1 MNKKRYNGKIC
12 IPIMARNTEEA
23 VEKME
28 KVRGCPRI
36 SLRCVWMSWSRSIST
51 GLIDSSP
58 LPVLVTYRSVKEG
71 GKGKADYAIRTH
83 HLIKAMEAGADL
95 VDVEFTMPLGFRELI
110 WEHRRK
116 SRLVVSIHLMNK
128 TPSSEDLEKTFRKMA
143 ATGADMVKIV
153 TRARSWE
160 DNWRVL
166 SLIPMAVNTGVEI
179 TAFCL
184 GPLGMISRVA
194 CPLMGGSLTFASL
207 EQGQESAPGQI
218 PAPEMKKM
226 LEILSP

>member
-1 MNKKRYNGKIC
+1 
-12 IPIMARNTEEA
+12 MARDTDEA
-23 VEKME
+23 IEKME
-28 KVRGCPRI
+28 KAAEWADLFEIRLDVMESFDLER
-36 SLRCVWMSWSRSIST
+36 
-51 GLIDSSP
+51 LIRSSP

-71 GKGKADYAIRTH
+71 GKGKADYSIRTH

-116 SRLVVSIHLMNK
+116 SRLVLSIHLLNK

-166 SLIPMAVNTGVEI
+166 SLIPMAINTGVEI

-218 PAPEMKKM
+218 PAPEMNRM

>member
-1 MNKKRYNGKIC
+1 M
-12 IPIMARNTEEA
+12 
-23 VEKME
+23 
-28 KVRGCPRI
+28 
-36 SLRCVWMSWSRSIST
+36 
-51 GLIDSSP
+51 
-58 LPVLVTYRSVKEG
+58 
-71 GKGKADYAIRTH
+71 
-83 HLIKAMEAGADL
+83 
-95 VDVEFTMPLGFRELI
+95 DVEFTMPLGFRELI

-218 PAPEMKKM
+218 PAQEMKKM

>member
-1 MNKKRYNGKIC
+1 
-12 IPIMARNTEEA
+12 MARDTDEA
-23 VEKME
+23 IEKME
-28 KVRGCPRI
+28 KAAEFAHLFEIRLDVMESFDLARVIR
-36 SLRCVWMSWSRSIST
+36 
-51 GLIDSSP
+51 SSP

-71 GKGKADYAIRTH
+71 GKGKADYTIRTH
-83 HLIKAMEAGADL
+83 HLLKAMEAGADF

-116 SRLVVSIHLMNK
+116 TKLVLSIHLMNR
-128 TPSSEDLEKTFRKMA
+128 TPSREDLEKTFRKMA

-160 DNWRVL
+160 DNWNVL
-166 SLIPMAVNTGVEI
+166 SLIPLAEKTGVNI

-184 GPLGMISRVA
+184 GPMGVISRVA

-207 EQGQESAPGQI
+207 EQGEESAPGQI
-218 PAPEMKKM
+218 PAQEMNRI

>member
-1 MNKKRYNGKIC
+1 
-12 IPIMARNTEEA
+12 MARNTDEA
-23 VEKME
+23 IEKME
-28 KVRGCPRI
+28 KAVDFADIFEIRLDVMESFDLEMVIR
-36 SLRCVWMSWSRSIST
+36 
-51 GLIDSSP
+51 SSP

-71 GKGKADYAIRTH
+71 GKGKADYTIRTH
-83 HLIKAMEAGADL
+83 HLLKAIEAGADF

-116 SRLVVSIHLMNK
+116 TKLVLSIHLMNR
-128 TPSSEDLEKTFRKMA
+128 TPSREDLEKTFRKMA

-160 DNWRVL
+160 DNWNVL
-166 SLIPMAVNTGVEI
+166 SLIPLAEKTGVNI

-184 GPLGMISRVA
+184 GSMGVISRVA

-207 EQGQESAPGQI
+207 EQGEESAPGQI
-218 PAPEMKKM
+218 PAQEMNRI